1 MTVNY
6 NILYL
11 IAELPAPLTIL
22 ALSALVWKNPP
33 RQNENIG
40 YRTRR
45 SQSSEQAWLFAQI
58 AYGKLSTIVFAV
70 FTALTV
76 IVGVVGILKN
86 FGEKTGFAVFIAQN
100 CILVAL
106 LFVIL
111 IIVENKLKSAFD
123 EHGEPKGR

>member
-1 MTVNY
+1 MNY

-58 AYGKLSTIVFAV
+58 AYGKLSTIVFSV
-70 FTALTV
+70 FSVITA
-76 IVGVVGILKN
+76 VVGIIGILRN
-86 FGEKTGFAVFIAQN
+86 FNEKTGFAVFIAQN

-106 LFVIL
+106 LFVIV
-111 IIVENKLKSAFD
+111 IIVEKKLRSAFD
-123 EHGEPKGR
+123 ENGEPRG